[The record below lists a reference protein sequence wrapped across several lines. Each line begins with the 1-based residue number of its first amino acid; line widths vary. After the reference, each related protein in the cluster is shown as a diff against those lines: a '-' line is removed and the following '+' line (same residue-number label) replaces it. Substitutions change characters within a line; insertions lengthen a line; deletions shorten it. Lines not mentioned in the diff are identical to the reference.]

1 LLPRRPNKLSTFE
14 TKSSEGTETPGVQ
27 STMPGVAQSTSLGS
41 VDNTYMESALEMPA
55 SSGARA
61 ADPSVMETKPGT
73 SSTSR
78 PRSAQPATNNDN
90 LSVLGVVDTIPTASR
105 IASRTSTLSLKPI
118 RELWNEAYEE
128 LKEKEKS
135 IIKDYEDAMSE
146 DITTVLGSIALS
158 LGAPELPLGRKEQMA
173 ALVE

>member
-1 LLPRRPNKLSTFE
+1 MAGSEDGRSGQKRQKGKAWLKLPFMKLKNMSTKAGERSLLPRRPNKLSTFE

-41 VDNTYMESALEMPA
+41 VENASMESALEMPA

-61 ADPSVMETKPGT
+61 ADPSVMETRPGT

-118 RELWNEAYEE
+118 RELWNEAS
-128 LKEKEKS
+128 KN
-135 IIKDYEDAMSE
+135 
-146 DITTVLGSIALS
+146 
-158 LGAPELPLGRKEQMA
+158 
-173 ALVE
+173 